1 MQALQKLHSARGKLP
16 REATASQGTSHR
28 RHVLKLRRAYT
39 YASEEETSVMIHP
52 KQRLRLRKEMT
63 EEKPTVWIG
72 KNGITQGII
81 DDVSRKLK
89 KDQIVK
95 IRILRS
101 GLKSGSCEKLAEEVS
116 RLTKSTLIETRGHTI
131 ILFKKRNRKFI
142 LYI

>member
-1 MQALQKLHSARGKLP
+1 
-16 REATASQGTSHR
+16 
-28 RHVLKLRRAYT
+28 
-39 YASEEETSVMIHP
+39 VMIHP
-52 KQRLRLRKEMT
+52 KQRLRLKKEMT

-81 DDVSRKLK
+81 DDISRKLK

-116 RLTKSTLIETRGHTI
+116 RLTESTLIETRGHTI
-131 ILFKKRNRKFI
+131 ILFKKRK
-142 LYI
+142 